1 VGRKERRRGEV
12 SNAPFDLAFH
22 IRRLIGEARS
32 FKFVPEGAQLAAEG
46 VLRMTTPISDEIPEI
61 MARHVERFG
70 LDPPITV
77 TLFDKNDDEIVL
89 EVDLLLN
96 TNISFGPSKYTM

>member
-1 VGRKERRRGEV
+1 MDVTNG
-12 SNAPFDLAFH
+12 
-22 IRRLIGEARS
+22 
-32 FKFVPEGAQLAAEG
+32 PEFILTYLAAEG